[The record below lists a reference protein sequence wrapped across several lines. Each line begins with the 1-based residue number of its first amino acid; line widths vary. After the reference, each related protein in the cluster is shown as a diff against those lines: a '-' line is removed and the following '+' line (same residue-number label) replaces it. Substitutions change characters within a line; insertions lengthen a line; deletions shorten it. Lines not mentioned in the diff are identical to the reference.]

1 MKYRTYCKNQGDVAF
16 VINGSIDEYWCGKL
30 SEKEMKEDILTLYE
44 NNKEKLFKDGQ
55 FTKIIQQ
62 QCGKKR
68 INVIS
73 QILKNKLEKLE

>member
-1 MKYRTYCKNQGDVAF
+1 M
-16 VINGSIDEYWCGKL
+16 INGIIDEYWCGKL
-30 SEKEMKEDILTLYE
+30 SEKEDILTLYE

>member
-1 MKYRTYCKNQGDVAF
+1 M
-16 VINGSIDEYWCGKL
+16 INGIIDEYWCGKF

-62 QCGKKR
+62 QYGKKR

>member
-1 MKYRTYCKNQGDVAF
+1 M
-16 VINGSIDEYWCGKL
+16 INGIIDEYWCGKL

-68 INVIS
+68 IN
-73 QILKNKLEKLE
+73 

>member
-1 MKYRTYCKNQGDVAF
+1 MKYRTYCKNQRDVAF
-16 VINGSIDEYWCGKL
+16 VINGIIDEYWCGKF

-44 NNKEKLFKDGQ
+44 NNKEKLFKDSQ

>member
-1 MKYRTYCKNQGDVAF
+1 VKYRTYCKNQREVAS
-16 VINGSIDEYWCGKL
+16 VINGIIDEYWSGKL
-30 SEKEMKEDILTLYE
+30 SEKEMKEDVLTLCE

-73 QILKNKLEKLE
+73 KILKNKLEKPE